1 MEAFA
6 VAFAVVFVAELGD
19 KTQLVAMSLA
29 ARYRTITVLAGI
41 TIAYAITN
49 GISVLVGGLLGAALP
64 TTAISV
70 AGAIA
75 FFGFAIWT
83 LRDDEDD
90 DDEAEQIGGR
100 SVLMSIIGAMVFA
113 ELGDK
118 TMLATATLA
127 ARGSPL
133 LTWAGATL
141 GITASGALAVAVG
154 SVLGDRLPR
163 RTIRIAAAA
172 LFALFGVL
180 LLVDALRVIRRA
192 RRGCSERR
200 RPRARSWGYTH
211 TSSVDA
217 QGATV
222 WPVEASMIVRSPSGS
237 CNVTTSTSAQSPL

>member
-70 AGAIA
+70 AGAVA

-90 DDEAEQIGGR
+90 DDGAEQIGGR

-180 LLVDALRVIRRA
+180 LLVDAFV
-192 RRGCSERR
+192 
-200 RPRARSWGYTH
+200 
-211 TSSVDA
+211 
-217 QGATV
+217 
-222 WPVEASMIVRSPSGS
+222 
-237 CNVTTSTSAQSPL
+237 

>member
-1 MEAFA
+1 MESFA
-6 VAFAVVFVAELGD
+6 IAFAVVFVAELGD

-29 ARYRTITVLAGI
+29 ARYRTVTVLAGI

-49 GISVLVGGLLGAALP
+49 GISVVVGGLLGAALP
-64 TTAISV
+64 TTAISI

-83 LRDDEDD
+83 LRDEDD
-90 DDEAEQIGGR
+90 DDEEPDAVGGR
-100 SVLMSIIGAMVFA
+100 SVLVSIIGAMVLA

-127 ARGSPL
+127 ARESPL

-163 RTIRIAAAA
+163 RTIRIAAAS

-180 LLVDALRVIRRA
+180 LLLDAIL
-192 RRGCSERR
+192 
-200 RPRARSWGYTH
+200 
-211 TSSVDA
+211 
-217 QGATV
+217 
-222 WPVEASMIVRSPSGS
+222 
-237 CNVTTSTSAQSPL
+237 

>member
-1 MEAFA
+1 MQPFF

-49 GISVLVGGLLGAALP
+49 GISVVVGGLLGAALP
-64 TTAISV
+64 TTAISI
-70 AGAIA
+70 AEAIA

-83 LRDDEDD
+83 LRDEDDDEDD
-90 DDEAEQIGGR
+90 GADAIGGR
-100 SVLMSIIGAMVFA
+100 SVLASIIGAMVLA

-127 ARGSPL
+127 ARESPL

-141 GITASGALAVAVG
+141 GITASGALAVGVG
-154 SVLGDRLPR
+154 SLLGDRLPK
-163 RTIRIAAAA
+163 RTIRLAAAA

-180 LLVDALRVIRRA
+180 LLLDAFL
-192 RRGCSERR
+192 
-200 RPRARSWGYTH
+200 
-211 TSSVDA
+211 
-217 QGATV
+217 
-222 WPVEASMIVRSPSGS
+222 
-237 CNVTTSTSAQSPL
+237 

>member
-1 MEAFA
+1 MRCRVEVAPAKSSWHRQNNEVQPVQAFA
-6 VAFAVVFVAELGD
+6 LAFAVVFVAELGD

-49 GISVLVGGLLGAALP
+49 GISVMVGGLLGAALP

-70 AGAIA
+70 AGAVA
-75 FFGFAIWT
+75 FFGFAFWT
-83 LRDDEDD
+83 LRDTEDD
-90 DDEAEQIGGR
+90 DEEPDAVGGR
-100 SVLMSIIGAMVFA
+100 SVLMSIIGAMVLA

-127 ARGSPL
+127 AREAPL
-133 LTWAGATL
+133 ATWAGATL

-163 RTIRIAAAA
+163 RTIRIAAAS

-180 LLVDALRVIRRA
+180 LLVDA
-192 RRGCSERR
+192 
-200 RPRARSWGYTH
+200 
-211 TSSVDA
+211 
-217 QGATV
+217 
-222 WPVEASMIVRSPSGS
+222 IV
-237 CNVTTSTSAQSPL
+237 

>member
-1 MEAFA
+1 MQPFF

-49 GISVLVGGLLGAALP
+49 GISVVVGGLLGAALP
-64 TTAISV
+64 TTTISIV
-70 AGAIA
+70 GAIA
-75 FFGFAIWT
+75 FFGFAVWT
-83 LRDDEDD
+83 LRDDDD
-90 DDEAEQIGGR
+90 DDAGGDEIGGR
-100 SVLMSIIGAMVFA
+100 SVLVSIIGAMVLA

-127 ARGSPL
+127 ARESPL

-163 RTIRIAAAA
+163 RTIRLAAAA

-180 LLVDALRVIRRA
+180 LLADAFI
-192 RRGCSERR
+192 
-200 RPRARSWGYTH
+200 
-211 TSSVDA
+211 
-217 QGATV
+217 
-222 WPVEASMIVRSPSGS
+222 
-237 CNVTTSTSAQSPL
+237 

>member
-1 MEAFA
+1 VEPFA
-6 VAFAVVFVAELGD
+6 VAFAVVFIAELGD

-29 ARYRTITVLAGI
+29 ARYRTLTVLAGI

-49 GISVLVGGLLGAALP
+49 GISVVVGGLLGAALP
-64 TTAISV
+64 TTAISI

-83 LRDDEDD
+83 LRDDSGDEADGDD
-90 DDEAEQIGGR
+90 DAGQIGGR
-100 SVLMSIIGAMVFA
+100 SVLFSIIGAMVLA

-127 ARGSPL
+127 ARESPL

-141 GITASGALAVAVG
+141 GITASGALAVGVG

-163 RTIRIAAAA
+163 RTIRLAAAA

-180 LLVDALRVIRRA
+180 LLVDAFV
-192 RRGCSERR
+192 
-200 RPRARSWGYTH
+200 
-211 TSSVDA
+211 
-217 QGATV
+217 
-222 WPVEASMIVRSPSGS
+222 
-237 CNVTTSTSAQSPL
+237 

>member
-1 MEAFA
+1 MQPFF

-49 GISVLVGGLLGAALP
+49 GISVVVGGLLGAALP
-64 TTAISV
+64 TTAISI

-83 LRDDEDD
+83 LRDEDDDEDD
-90 DDEAEQIGGR
+90 GADAIGGR
-100 SVLMSIIGAMVFA
+100 SVLASIIGAMVLA

-127 ARGSPL
+127 ARESPL

-141 GITASGALAVAVG
+141 GITASGALAVGVG
-154 SVLGDRLPR
+154 SLLGDRLPK
-163 RTIRIAAAA
+163 RTIRLAAAA

-180 LLVDALRVIRRA
+180 LLLDAFL
-192 RRGCSERR
+192 
-200 RPRARSWGYTH
+200 
-211 TSSVDA
+211 
-217 QGATV
+217 
-222 WPVEASMIVRSPSGS
+222 
-237 CNVTTSTSAQSPL
+237 

>member
-1 MEAFA
+1 MEPFA
-6 VAFAVVFVAELGD
+6 VAFAVVFIAELGD

-29 ARYRTITVLAGI
+29 ARYRTLTVLAGI

-49 GISVLVGGLLGAALP
+49 GISVIVGGLLGAALP

-70 AGAIA
+70 VGAIA

-90 DDEAEQIGGR
+90 DQADEVGQVGGR
-100 SVLMSIIGAMVFA
+100 SVLLSIIGAMVLA

-127 ARGSPL
+127 AREAPL

-141 GITASGALAVAVG
+141 GITASGALAVGVG

-163 RTIRIAAAA
+163 RTIRLAAAA

-180 LLVDALRVIRRA
+180 LLVDALV
-192 RRGCSERR
+192 
-200 RPRARSWGYTH
+200 
-211 TSSVDA
+211 
-217 QGATV
+217 
-222 WPVEASMIVRSPSGS
+222 
-237 CNVTTSTSAQSPL
+237 